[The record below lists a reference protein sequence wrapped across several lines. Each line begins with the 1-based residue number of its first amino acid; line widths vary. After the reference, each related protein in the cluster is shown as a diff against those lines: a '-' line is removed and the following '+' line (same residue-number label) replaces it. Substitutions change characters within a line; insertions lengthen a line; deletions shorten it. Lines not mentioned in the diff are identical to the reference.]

1 MEETEL
7 LSDGVNATE
16 EATSGAEEPL
26 VPDDES
32 DPSESTEEIVSRRG
46 RPRDLGTARMY
57 SKGFRWLVE
66 RPLEPIGL
74 TRGQKMQSCGTAGPG
89 ILTLRGT

>member
-7 LSDGVNATE
+7 SSDGVSATE

-26 VPDDES
+26 VHDGES

-66 RPLEPIGL
+66 RPLGPRGL
-74 TRGQKMQSCGTAGPG
+74 TRGQKMQS
-89 ILTLRGT
+89 

>member
-26 VPDDES
+26 VPDGES
-32 DPSESTEEIVSRRG
+32 DPLESTEEIVSRRG
-46 RPRDLGTARMY
+46 CPRNLGMVRMY
-57 SKGFRWLVE
+57 SKGFWWLVE
-66 RPLEPIGL
+66 RPLEPRGL
-74 TRGQKMQSCGTAGPG
+74 TRGQKMQS
-89 ILTLRGT
+89 